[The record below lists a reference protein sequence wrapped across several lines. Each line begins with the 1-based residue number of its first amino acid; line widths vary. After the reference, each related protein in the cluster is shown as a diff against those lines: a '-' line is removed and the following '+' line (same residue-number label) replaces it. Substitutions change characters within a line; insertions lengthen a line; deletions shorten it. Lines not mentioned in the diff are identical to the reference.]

1 MKILIAN
8 RGEIAIRI
16 MRACRDLG
24 YSSVAVYSAGD
35 RESLHARYADEAV
48 YIGQTPASQSYLN
61 IDAVLSAARKV
72 KADAIHPGYGFLS
85 ENSEFA
91 RRVEKAGLVF
101 IGPNPESIA
110 LTGDKRSARKIAQAA
125 GVPVLPGWDFVLSDE
140 QVPEAI
146 ETEIGYPVLIKAVSG
161 GGGRGIRLA
170 QNAEELK
177 NMVASASQEAKLAF
191 GDDQVYIEKFVRP
204 ARHIEVQ
211 VLGDGKGNVLV
222 IGERECSIQRR
233 HQKLI
238 EESPAPGLDPASRSK
253 LYEAARKVALALN
266 YRSLG
271 TVEFLMD
278 SHQNFFFIEVN
289 PRIQV
294 EHPITEMVTG
304 IDLVNAQLLLAA
316 SGCLTLMQDQIKI
329 RGTAIEARVIAEDPE
344 QSFMPTSG
352 QITYL
357 NEPSGSGIRVD
368 SALYQGMWVS
378 TDYDSLIA
386 KLIVWG
392 EHRSTAIRRM
402 IGALDDFQI
411 AGVTTDLGY
420 LREVVRSEAFLSAE
434 VDTMYLESFHPQE
447 SQGLESLEKETAL
460 AATLFIHQ
468 MLKKKARQTTEA
480 LGQWRTVGW
489 REQMA
494 GNS

>member
-16 MRACRDLG
+16 MRACRELG
-24 YSSVAVYSAGD
+24 FSSVAVYSDGD
-35 RESLHARYADEAV
+35 REALHTRYADEAMN
-48 YIGQTPASQSYLN
+48 IGPTHASQSYLN
-61 IDAVLSAARKV
+61 IDAVLSAALKSG
-72 KADAIHPGYGFLS
+72 ADAIHPGYGFLS
-85 ENSEFA
+85 ENPLFA
-91 RRVEKAGLVF
+91 ERVEASGLIF
-101 IGPNPESIA
+101 IGPTPQSIA
-110 LTGDKRSARKIAQAA
+110 LTGDKLEARRIAHEA
-125 GVPVLPGWDFVLSDE
+125 GVPILPGCEFNLSHKIIPDE
-140 QVPEAI
+140 I
-146 ETEIGYPVLIKAVSG
+146 RTKIGYPVLVKAVSG

-170 QNAEELK
+170 NNEEELK
-177 NMVASASQEAKLAF
+177 TMVASASQEAKLAF
-191 GDDQVYIEKFVRP
+191 GDDQVYIEKYIRP

-211 VLGDGKGNVLV
+211 ILGDGKGNVLV

-233 HQKLI
+233 HQKII
-238 EESPAPGLDPASRSK
+238 EESPAPRLDASIRSR
-253 LYEAARKVALALN
+253 LYEAARNVALALN

-278 SHQNFFFIEVN
+278 TSFEFYFIEVN

-304 IDLVNAQLLLAA
+304 IDLVNSQILLAV
-316 SGCLTLMQDQIKI
+316 SGCLTLKQEQISM

-357 NEPSGSGIRVD
+357 KEPSGSGVRVD

-392 EHRSTAIRRM
+392 EDRTTAIRKM
-402 IGALDDFQI
+402 INALDDFQI
-411 AGVTTDLGY
+411 AGITTDLGY
-420 LREVVRSEAFLSAE
+420 LKDVVSSEAFLSAE
-434 VDTMYLESFHPQE
+434 VDTMYLESFYP
-447 SQGLESLEKETAL
+447 LEIENIDDLEKESAL
-460 AATLFIHQ
+460 AATLFIHN
-468 MLKKKARQTTEA
+468 MLKRKAVQVTEA
-480 LGQWRTVGW
+480 ANHWRTVAW
-489 REQMA
+489 REQMS
-494 GNS
+494 GN